1 MKDNNGRRAEAG
13 PYQQNLF
20 QSAQGHAAALIV
32 GHVQNVVSQQ
42 WRVGGFALHNLAQR
56 DGDLVL
62 VAVAFPAVD
71 VGFFGGIGHEA
82 LGESQHLQNRGLGAI
97 PHGKGAGHFDV
108 ADHINLPAFR
118 YADLLASA
126 QDDVQGGIGS
136 IDKAFDQYA
145 LDQGGR
151 GSVRAGLGAGDQDFG
166 AGFRREAARSRDGF
180 EQGDRAGG
188 LESEGLLDGAS
199 HGVGVAVVFG
209 HGHRNERVHDNL
221 LVLQSFGNRRL
232 EFSRHQALRLDPLF
246 EHRKADESVGTYAH
260 RAGQFRRVVYRDS
273 DQVVGAD
280 RLRGKIGPLS
290 LRRGD
295 RGSCLAGHDGQKAR
309 DADEDQGQQQG
320 FTIRRRFWHCSL
332 LPKQIAGEAWWLLV
346 RPCFAPSS

>member
-20 QSAQGHAAALIV
+20 QSAQGHAAALIIW
-32 GHVQNVVSQQ
+32 HVQNVVSQKG
-42 WRVGGFALHNLAQR
+42 RVGGFALHDFAQR

-62 VAVAFPAVD
+62 AAVAFPAVD
-71 VGFFGGIGHEA
+71 IGFFGGKGHEA
-82 LGESQHLQNRGLGAI
+82 LGEGQHLENGGLGAI
-97 PHGKGAGHFDV
+97 PHGKGAGQFDI

-118 YADLLASA
+118 YADLLAA
-126 QDDVQGGIGS
+126 VQDDVQGGIGG

-188 LESEGLLDGAS
+188 LEREGLSDGANN
-199 HGVGVAVVFG
+199 GDGVAVVFG
-209 HGHRNERVHDNL
+209 YGYGNKRVHDNL
-221 LVLQSFGNRRL
+221 LVLQRFGNCRL
-232 EFSRHQALRLDPLF
+232 EFSRHQALRLHPLF
-246 EHRKADESVGTYAH
+246 EHRKADESVGAHAH

-309 DADEDQGQQQG
+309 DADRSEGQQQG

-332 LPKQIAGEAWWLLV
+332 LPEQIGG
-346 RPCFAPSS
+346 